1 VVEIVEHLPSNQK
14 DLSSKT
20 VLPKMEGRKEGRKRK
35 KEREKER
42 KVTDKWEF

>member
-20 VLPKMEGRKEGRKRK
+20 VLPKMEGRKEGRKRGR
-35 KEREKER
+35 KEGRR
-42 KVTDKWEF
+42 KML